1 MLRGPFASVIR
12 PAYVWLRDGTT
23 NLLFERRLGVR
34 TSGTVG
40 LEELGISA
48 EGREEYKPIG
58 WFTLRRILP
67 RNIVTA
73 DDVFLDVGCGMGR
86 AVLMAAAGYPFR
98 RVIGVEL
105 STQLV
110 EIAQDNLD
118 RCRARL
124 RCKDVV
130 VVNADAVNYEI
141 PDDVTVVFLY
151 NTVRGAPFAAVIQ
164 NVLDSYD
171 RSPRMLR
178 ILYANPTEE
187 AILLST
193 GRIRTIRRL
202 RGFRPGREWSRSNSC
217 KMYVVQPA
225 AHAAGASGP

>member
-1 MLRGPFASVIR
+1 
-12 PAYVWLRDGTT
+12 
-23 NLLFERRLGVR
+23 
-34 TSGTVG
+34 
-40 LEELGISA
+40 
-48 EGREEYKPIG
+48 
-58 WFTLRRILP
+58 
-67 RNIVTA
+67 
-73 DDVFLDVGCGMGR
+73 VFLDVGCGMGR

-151 NTVRGAPFAAVIQ
+151 NTVRGATFAAVIQ

>member
-1 MLRGPFASVIR
+1 MLRGLFASVIR
-12 PAYVWLRDGTT
+12 PPYVWLRDGTT

-34 TSGTVG
+34 TSGTIG

-48 EGREEYKPIG
+48 EDRQEYKPIG

-67 RNIVTA
+67 PNTVTA
-73 DDVFLDVGCGMGR
+73 NDVFLDVGCGMGR
-86 AVLMAAAGYPFR
+86 AVLMAAAEYPFR

-105 STQLV
+105 STRLV
-110 EIAQDNLD
+110 KIAQHNLD
-118 RCRARL
+118 CCRAQL
-124 RCKDVV
+124 WCKDVV

-141 PDDVTVVFLY
+141 PDDATIVFMY
-151 NTVRGAPFAAVIQ
+151 NPVRGATFAAVVQ
-164 NVLDSYD
+164 NLLDSYD

-178 ILYANPTEE
+178 IIYANPTEE

-193 GRIRTIRRL
+193 GRVRTIRRL

-217 KMYVVQPA
+217 RMYVVQPA
-225 AHAAGASGP
+225 AHAAGA